1 MCKIHAIAAM
11 GNVGLTEL
19 VPVHAGHANGSSD
32 RLVANMD
39 QQAREVEEGVSAA
52 LAHSLPLLTVV
63 IRDAATS
70 SETISP
76 VSLFVAD

>member
-1 MCKIHAIAAM
+1 M
-11 GNVGLTEL
+11 GLTAL
-19 VPVHAGHANGSSD
+19 VPVCAGQANGSSD

-39 QQAREVEEGVSAA
+39 QQAREIEEGVLAA

-63 IRDAATS
+63 IRDAAAS

-76 VSLFVAD
+76 VSLLVAAATCLLL

>member
-1 MCKIHAIAAM
+1 M
-11 GNVGLTEL
+11 GLTAL
-19 VPVHAGHANGSSD
+19 VPVCAGQANGSSD

-39 QQAREVEEGVSAA
+39 QQAREIEEGVSAA

-63 IRDAATS
+63 IRDAAAS

-76 VSLFVAD
+76 VSLLVAAAIYLPV